1 MKATDNGEK
10 LLKAMDTRELYG
22 DDERE
27 DMLNSL
33 FKITHATRR
42 QKNESHKE
50 FFSRWELAIR
60 KLSEHNI
67 TLPPEYLGFL
77 LTMALQ
83 LNQEEVKVLMNFTR
97 GKLSQKDVN
106 GWVRVHETV
115 RKGAPPKEELYISM
129 KT

>member
-1 MKATDNGEK
+1 MKAKDNGEK

-33 FKITHATRR
+33 FKITYATRR

-60 KLSEHNI
+60 K
-67 TLPPEYLGFL
+67 
-77 LTMALQ
+77 A
-83 LNQEEVKVLMNFTR
+83 
-97 GKLSQKDVN
+97 
-106 GWVRVHETV
+106 VR
-115 RKGAPPKEELYISM
+115 A
-129 KT
+129 